1 LRKAATSARKH
12 GFGEEQWE
20 PDHVSETATR
30 RNNDG
35 SGADRRKRIDAAHGA
50 RTAVRDE
57 ARLAEFP
64 VITVRRVFHLH
75 LLEIH

>member
-1 LRKAATSARKH
+1 LMLHR
-12 GFGEEQWE
+12 
-20 PDHVSETATR
+20 
-30 RNNDG
+30 
-35 SGADRRKRIDAAHGA
+35 A

-64 VITVRRVFHLH
+64 VITVRRMFHLH